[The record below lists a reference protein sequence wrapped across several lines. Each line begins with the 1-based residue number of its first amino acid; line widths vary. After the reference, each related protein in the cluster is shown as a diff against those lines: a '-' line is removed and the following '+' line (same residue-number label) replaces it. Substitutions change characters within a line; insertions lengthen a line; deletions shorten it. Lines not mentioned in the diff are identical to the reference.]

1 MACSPSTP
9 RRAPGILSYQGAG
22 EDYESG
28 TTSYEL
34 TVRASDGGLHSDVTV
49 TVNVTDL
56 QEPEEVEPL
65 VTQSEQ
71 STPQT
76 VSEPAGED
84 FAANISTAGRIAVG
98 DTATGNIGRWGD
110 RDGFAVE
117 LVAGRT
123 YIIDLRGSP
132 TGDGT
137 LNDPYLRGIKGPD
150 GSRIAGVSNDD
161 GGEGYNSR
169 LNFTPTESG
178 THYIIAGAYSGLGA
192 YEVEV
197 RDVSPQTAQQK
208 TVNGPPAFGQT
219 SYAFSLAENA
229 DGGAS
234 SVALGAVSATDPED
248 ETITYSIEAGDSGG
262 LFAIDSGTGALSYQ
276 GAGEDYESG
285 TTSYELT
292 VRASDGGLHSDV
304 TVAVNVTDVAE
315 APAFGQENYAFSLT
329 ENAEGDTIR
338 LSLGRVSAAD
348 PDDDPVAYSIEAG
361 DPDGLF
367 AIDAA
372 SGELS
377 YQGAGED
384 YESGTT
390 SYELTVRASDG
401 SLHSDVTVTVN
412 VTDVEEYVSLQQE
425 ASVSE
430 PDDSDFP
437 VTTSTTGAVTV
448 GGEVSGKIGAA
459 DDHDWFAV
467 TLEADKTYRID
478 LEGSP
483 TGAGTLWNPFLR
495 GIHDSTGTL
504 VAGTTNDD
512 GGAGRN
518 SREYFTAEEAGI
530 YYVAAGGYGTSQGT
544 YTLSVADVTDGEPDD
559 FSAGTDTTGAV
570 DVGGSVSGHL
580 ELWHDRDWFAVELE
594 AGRFYSIT
602 LKSSWTGD
610 NPLYDPVLRAIYDT
624 DGNRVASAG
633 GHWGGDRIATFAPVD
648 GGTYYVEAGGGGD
661 DEGTYTLSVTDVTH
675 RISDDFEAGTGTTG
689 RVAVGGSAT
698 GEIDYIGDRDWFA
711 VELMAG
717 NTYRFDQEH
726 PPNVLYDPILR
737 GIHDADGDLIAGT
750 KDSSGSL
757 GDSRVF
763 FTPEDTGTYYVAAGA
778 AADTTGSYTLSVINY
793 SSVVDDYAAETGT
806 RGAVAVG
813 GSATGEIDYADDR
826 DWFAVDLE
834 AGESYQIDMRG
845 STSGDGTLYGPKL
858 IGIHDA
864 EGDLI
869 HGTWAR
875 DGGVGVYPNSRV
887 TFTAEEAGT
896 YYVEAAGNKN
906 QTGTYTLSVTHLT
919 DDYEAGTD
927 TTGTV
932 DVDGSMRGEIEIPN
946 DRDWFAVELDA
957 DKTYRIDMKGSE
969 TGHGTLY
976 NPNLY
981 GVRDADGDPIEYGV
995 RDADGVLISGTR
1007 INELDWVH
1015 NSRVFFTPEDTG
1027 TYYVEAGA
1035 AHVRLGGG
1043 WQGTYTLS
1051 VVEEVM

>member
-1 MACSPSTP
+1 MRRRSSRRPSYAFSLAENADGGAIGVALGAVSATDP
-9 RRAPGILSYQGAG
+9 EDAAVSYSIEAGDSGGLFAIDSETGALSYHGAG

-208 TVNGPPAFGQT
+208 TENGPPAFGQT

-276 GAGEDYESG
+276 GAGEDYESETRG
-285 TTSYELT
+285 YELT

-304 TVAVNVTDVAE
+304 TVTVNVTDVAE

-338 LSLGRVSAAD
+338 LSLGRVSATD
-348 PDDDPVAYSIEAG
+348 PDDDPIDYSIEAG
-361 DPDGLF
+361 NPDGLF
-367 AIDAA
+367 AIDATT
-372 SGELS
+372 GELS

-401 SLHSDVTVTVN
+401 TGHSDVVVTVN
-412 VTDVEEYVSLQQE
+412 VTDVADVEEYVSLQQE

-430 PDDSDFP
+430 PDGQDLP
-437 VTTSTTGAVTV
+437 AGA
-448 GGEVSGKIGAA
+448 
-459 DDHDWFAV
+459 
-467 TLEADKTYRID
+467 
-478 LEGSP
+478 
-483 TGAGTLWNPFLR
+483 
-495 GIHDSTGTL
+495 
-504 VAGTTNDD
+504 
-512 GGAGRN
+512 
-518 SREYFTAEEAGI
+518 
-530 YYVAAGGYGTSQGT
+530 
-544 YTLSVADVTDGEPDD
+544 YTLSVAEVTDV
-559 FSAGTDTTGAV
+559 FAAGTGTSGV
-570 DVGGSVSGHL
+570 VEVGGSVM
-580 ELWHDRDWFAVELE
+580 
-594 AGRFYSIT
+594 
-602 LKSSWTGD
+602 
-610 NPLYDPVLRAIYDT
+610 
-624 DGNRVASAG
+624 
-633 GHWGGDRIATFAPVD
+633 
-648 GGTYYVEAGGGGD
+648 
-661 DEGTYTLSVTDVTH
+661 
-675 RISDDFEAGTGTTG
+675 
-689 RVAVGGSAT
+689 
-698 GEIDYIGDRDWFA
+698 GEIDSIGDRDWFA
-711 VELMAG
+711 V
-717 NTYRFDQEH
+717 
-726 PPNVLYDPILR
+726 
-737 GIHDADGDLIAGT
+737 
-750 KDSSGSL
+750 
-757 GDSRVF
+757 
-763 FTPEDTGTYYVAAGA
+763 
-778 AADTTGSYTLSVINY
+778 TL
-793 SSVVDDYAAETGT
+793 E
-806 RGAVAVG
+806 
-813 GSATGEIDYADDR
+813 
-826 DWFAVDLE
+826 
-834 AGESYQIDMRG
+834 
-845 STSGDGTLYGPKL
+845 
-858 IGIHDA
+858 
-864 EGDLI
+864 EGQ
-869 HGTWAR
+869 R
-875 DGGVGVYPNSRV
+875 
-887 TFTAEEAGT
+887 
-896 YYVEAAGNKN
+896 
-906 QTGTYTLSVTHLT
+906 
-919 DDYEAGTD
+919 
-927 TTGTV
+927 
-932 DVDGSMRGEIEIPN
+932 
-946 DRDWFAVELDA
+946 
-957 DKTYRIDMKGSE
+957 YRIDLEGYD
-969 TGHGTLY
+969 TGAGTLRDPY
-976 NPNLY
+976 LR
-981 GVRDADGDPIEYGV
+981 GVH
-995 RDADGVLISGTR
+995 DADGVLIPGTE
-1007 INELDWVH
+1007 NYADGVGS
-1015 NSRVFFTPEDTG
+1015 NSRVAFTAEETG
-1027 TYYVEAGA
+1027 
-1035 AHVRLGGG
+1035 R
-1043 WQGTYTLS
+1043 
-1051 VVEEVM
+1051 